1 MAPGSKFFRLHV
13 SHFSPGQHDAE
24 LALEILALEIV
35 YNEIFNY
42 LYVLGLRRQDLMG
55 SHHRQV
61 AILVPDDKLDCFVF
75 NGNFVAFDKAVKLFI
90 RDQCCC
96 QGLMAPHC
104 KSSCLRRKMTHFFN
118 YNSSHD

>member
-1 MAPGSKFFRLHV
+1 M

-61 AILVPDDKLDCFVF
+61 AILVLDDKLDCFVF
-75 NGNFVAFDKAVKLFI
+75 NGNFLAFDKGV
-90 RDQCCC
+90 
-96 QGLMAPHC
+96 
-104 KSSCLRRKMTHFFN
+104 
-118 YNSSHD
+118 